1 MQGMQKKAKNG
12 NWQPYLFS
20 TSCVG
25 EFKNLIFNF
34 QIHWVL

>member
-1 MQGMQKKAKNG
+1 MSFFNKYMQGMQKKAKNG

-25 EFKNLIFNF
+25 EFKI
-34 QIHWVL
+34 